1 MNIRS
6 LLIMRQ
12 EKFVVAIMS
21 RKRDLYVII
30 SQGIISNR
38 LKSFSKCQYILSMKI
53 TFWWLWLNVCAYYT
67 IIGIHQYIL
76 LCSLACIGMRYEI
89 YICIYKYSA
98 IFSDLLKHVNIVI
111 LRAPLSIVPYQM
123 SRFCAQVLEIALKPF
138 S

>member
-12 EKFVVAIMS
+12 EKFVGAIMS

-67 IIGIHQYIL
+67 IIGIHQYIISCTL
-76 LCSLACIGMRYEI
+76 SCIGMRYEI
-89 YICIYKYSA
+89 CTYKYSA
-98 IFSDLLKHVNIVI
+98 IFSYLLKHVNVVI
-111 LRAPLSIVPYQM
+111 LRAPLSIVPYHM